1 MDRSPLK
8 AIPNANSVNGHSTC
22 APLLNNFT
30 IKLSRANSIIRRRR
44 FNSRHN
50 SYNSECVYFF
60 SMKSARGNILARE
73 FLEAVRR
80 SWRALISPLRTFM
93 AHERLMES

>member
-1 MDRSPLK
+1 MDWSLLK

-60 SMKSARGNILARE
+60 SMKSARGNIFGTGIFRSGAPELARPY
-73 FLEAVRR
+73 LSAPH
-80 SWRALISPLRTFM
+80 IYGP
-93 AHERLMES
+93 